1 MAKVYWD
8 TNLFIYLFEGKEE
21 ASERVKRLRKGIV
34 ARGDQIYTSALTV
47 GEILVRPIELGAR
60 EIERAYV
67 EFFSASRLQVI
78 PFDLDA
84 APHYA
89 RIRQDRSIQPA
100 DALHLAC
107 AAAARIDLFITNDE
121 RLSKK
126 IVPGIQFI
134 TSLARSPILG

>member
-1 MAKVYWD
+1 MAKIYWD
-8 TNLFIYLFEGKEE
+8 TNLFIYLFEGKGEPNHRV
-21 ASERVKRLRKGIV
+21 ERLQKAIV
-34 ARGDQIYTSALTV
+34 ARGDQLYTSAVTV
-47 GEILVRPIELGAR
+47 GEILVRPVQHGAR
-60 EIERAYV
+60 ELERTYI
-67 EFFSASRLQVI
+67 EFFRHSHLQVI

-89 RIRQDRSIQPA
+89 RVRQDRAVRPP

-134 TSLARSPILG
+134 TSLARSPIPG